1 MKREQLLREL
11 RKLASDTG
19 KSFEVFENKGKGSHY
34 RVMYDG
40 RFTTVKSGELT
51 PGYVRLIKK
60 QLGIDWSGM

>member
-11 RKLASDTG
+11 RKLAKDNG
-19 KSFEVFENKGKGSHY
+19 RHFEVFEDKGKGSHY
-34 RVMYDG
+34 RVNYDG

-60 QLGIDWSGM
+60 QLGIE